1 MNITKKQLIEL
12 VNDIHGKI
20 DLKVIKSAKSG
31 GTSTSK
37 ELGTNQFRS
46 LADACRAAET
56 YDEIRLLIQ
65 YKTAKDDK
73 DKKSG
78 MGKSW
83 SREYKNYG
91 TIGDVVISEL
101 DKIRDIC
108 GGDGRETL
116 EAMRLFFGYL
126 YQSARVWSLESAA
139 KDNRNNSNG
148 GNRNNY
154 ENNAMKKNQDKRRQ
168 EKNRNYF
175 H

>member
-12 VNDIHGKI
+12 VNDIRGKI
-20 DLKVIKSAKSG
+20 DLSVIDSEKSG
-31 GTSTSK
+31 GASTSK

-73 DKKSG
+73 DKRSG

-91 TIGDVVISEL
+91 TIGDVIISEL
-101 DKIRDIC
+101 DKIQDLC

-154 ENNAMKKNQDKRRQ
+154 GNNTIKKINPNQRW
-168 EKNRNYF
+168 
-175 H
+175 